1 MPCRR
6 LPDCCAPN
14 ARPENEMRN
23 SLLFIVAVAALTA
36 CQSPRQP
43 GETHQLIDDQ
53 LRSASEHR
61 AADIP
66 PDAVR
71 QALLPPLG
79 AELPRGK
86 ARSPE
91 PRFNL
96 SVNKAPANEVFTAIV
111 ADTPYSMIVHPEVS
125 GTISVNLKDVTLKEA
140 LDAIRDTYGYEYKIE
155 GTRIFIQP
163 ITMQSRVYQVNY
175 LMTRRLGRSETRV
188 ASGTITGQLN
198 AIGVISPTPAAAS
211 ASPSG
216 NGMPG
221 FTPSTLSD
229 GSQVSTMSLTDYWA
243 ELADSIRA
251 IIGAENGRGV
261 VVSPQSSIIVVRAL
275 PRELREVE
283 KFLRA
288 ARVTVERQVMLEAKV
303 VDVVLSDSHQTGINW
318 AMLNGHL
325 DHLASVGADPTR
337 LNVPGSIGD
346 QYGFRNGSI
355 QTQIDPTTSPPTV
368 TMSTLGQLLAS
379 PVPAGGSALLGLAL
393 TTRNFDALLSFLTTQ
408 GTTHVLSSPR
418 IAAINNQQAVLR
430 VGTDNF
436 YVTNVTTTTTSV
448 GTTAVTT
455 PSITLQPFFSG
466 ISLDVTPQI
475 DDENNIILHV
485 RPSVSVVSERTQV
498 INLGTLGNYT
508 LPLASSNI
516 NETDTIVRARNG
528 NIVVIGGLMQQSE
541 TEEVDKVPGAGDI
554 PLAGNLFKQT
564 SKSLVKR
571 ELVFLLRP
579 TVIEGDQQWADE
591 IDQTRDRLQSMEPP
605 REISLSGSAADHGA
619 AAKPAASH

>member
-1 MPCRR
+1 MQEWTSVRPCPAFSSPALPLPGCIARRLPAAGTRSRRPMPCRR

-53 LRSASEHR
+53 LRSASEHW

-229 GSQVSTMSLTDYWA
+229 GSQVSTMS
-243 ELADSIRA
+243 
-251 IIGAENGRGV
+251 
-261 VVSPQSSIIVVRAL
+261 
-275 PRELREVE
+275 
-283 KFLRA
+283 
-288 ARVTVERQVMLEAKV
+288 
-303 VDVVLSDSHQTGINW
+303 
-318 AMLNGHL
+318 
-325 DHLASVGADPTR
+325 
-337 LNVPGSIGD
+337 
-346 QYGFRNGSI
+346 
-355 QTQIDPTTSPPTV
+355 
-368 TMSTLGQLLAS
+368 
-379 PVPAGGSALLGLAL
+379 
-393 TTRNFDALLSFLTTQ
+393 
-408 GTTHVLSSPR
+408 
-418 IAAINNQQAVLR
+418 
-430 VGTDNF
+430 
-436 YVTNVTTTTTSV
+436 
-448 GTTAVTT
+448 
-455 PSITLQPFFSG
+455 
-466 ISLDVTPQI
+466 
-475 DDENNIILHV
+475 
-485 RPSVSVVSERTQV
+485 
-498 INLGTLGNYT
+498 
-508 LPLASSNI
+508 
-516 NETDTIVRARNG
+516 
-528 NIVVIGGLMQQSE
+528 
-541 TEEVDKVPGAGDI
+541 
-554 PLAGNLFKQT
+554 
-564 SKSLVKR
+564 
-571 ELVFLLRP
+571 
-579 TVIEGDQQWADE
+579 
-591 IDQTRDRLQSMEPP
+591 
-605 REISLSGSAADHGA
+605 
-619 AAKPAASH
+619 